1 MSLFLNIIKMIK
13 LLLKVNIKMEEEMG
27 EVKNIIVFV
36 ELIMEN

>member
-1 MSLFLNIIKMIK
+1 MFLNIVKMIK